1 MLVRIL
7 DETHIRLDTDAG
19 GEGLAVEGENFGP
32 LQMLATSLA
41 LCTVSVVLSYG
52 ETAGL
57 DLTGFAVEVR
67 WDYVEE
73 PYRVGRYDM
82 TVHVPEG
89 LPVARHRAIIRA
101 AKTCT
106 VHNTLTHSPV
116 IDTRLATL
124 EPEDH
129 AAHHHHHHHH
139 RHHTEHSDD
148 HEA

>member
-7 DETHIRLDTDAG
+7 DETHVRLETDAG
-19 GEGLAVEGENFGP
+19 GDGLAVEGENFGP

-148 HEA
+148 REA

>member
-7 DETHIRLDTDAG
+7 DETHVRLDTDAG

-41 LCTVSVVLSYG
+41 LCTVSVVHSYG

-57 DLTGFAVEVR
+57 DLTGFAVEV
-67 WDYVEE
+67 WWEYVDD
-73 PYRVGRYDM
+73 PYRVGHYDM

-89 LPVARHRAIIRA
+89 LPAARHRAIIRA
-101 AKTCT
+101 AETCT
-106 VHNTLTHSPV
+106 VHHTLTHSPV
-116 IDTRLATL
+116 IETRLATFTPG
-124 EPEDH
+124 EH
-129 AAHHHHHHHH
+129 AAHHHH
-139 RHHTEHSDD
+139 HHTEHSDD

>member
-7 DETHIRLDTDAG
+7 DETHVRLDTDAG

-139 RHHTEHSDD
+139 RHHKEHSDD
-148 HEA
+148 REA